1 MTDREKLIELI
12 KGITTNCHEIEC
24 EKCRYDNM
32 PLWNCQDYL
41 LADYLIANGVVIREK
56 GEWEEI
62 DDMYFDDVIYRCDVC
77 KEDFVTISG
86 TPADNLWN
94 FCPNCGADMRGE

>member
-12 KGITTNCHEIEC
+12 KRAITDWEHGDVS
-24 EKCRYDNM
+24 EKI
-32 PLWNCQDYL
+32 
-41 LADYLIANGVVIREK
+41 ADHLIANGVVIREK

-77 KEDFVTISG
+77 KEDFVTIDG